1 MTDEEKEL
9 DNKENNIRNVRKEH
23 DDGKLFAFASVVLGV
38 VAIGCMLI
46 SCAIGPL
53 FAIAGIVM
61 SYMAKKRGCKD
72 NMRQIGFV
80 LSLIALGLMVIFIIE
95 MIKIYNMDIASGAI
109 MFIR

>member
-1 MTDEEKEL
+1 MTDEE
-9 DNKENNIRNVRKEH
+9 NNTQNVWKEH
-23 DDGKLFAFASVVLGV
+23 DDGKLFAFASVVFGV

-109 MFIR
+109 IFVR

>member
-1 MTDEEKEL
+1 M
-9 DNKENNIRNVRKEH
+9 DNKENNTQNVLKEH
-23 DDGKLFAFASVVLGV
+23 DDGKLFAFVSVVLGV

-46 SCAIGPL
+46 SCEIGLL
-53 FAIAGIVM
+53 FAIAGIVI

-80 LSLIALGLMVIFIIE
+80 LSLIALVLMLIFIIE

-109 MFIR
+109 IFVR

>member
-1 MTDEEKEL
+1 M
-9 DNKENNIRNVRKEH
+9 DNKENNAQNVRQEQNH
-23 DDGKLFAFASVVLGV
+23 AEVFAFLSVVFGV

-46 SCAIGPL
+46 SCAIGLL

-80 LSLIALGLMVIFIIE
+80 LSLIALGLMVIFIIA

>member
-1 MTDEEKEL
+1 M
-9 DNKENNIRNVRKEH
+9 DNKENNVQNVRQEQNH
-23 DDGKLFAFASVVLGV
+23 AEVFAFASVVFGV

-61 SYMAKKRGCKD
+61 SYIAKKRGCKD

-95 MIKIYNMDIASGAI
+95 MIKIYNMDMVGGAI

>member
-1 MTDEEKEL
+1 MSDEEN
-9 DNKENNIRNVRKEH
+9 NKQNVRKEH
-23 DDGKLFAFASVVLGV
+23 DDGKVFAFVSVVLGV

-80 LSLIALGLMVIFIIE
+80 LSLIALGLMLIFIID

>member
-1 MTDEEKEL
+1 MLDEE
-9 DNKENNIRNVRKEH
+9 NNTQNVLKEH
-23 DDGKLFAFASVVLGV
+23 DDGKLFAFVSVVLGV

-80 LSLIALGLMVIFIIE
+80 LSLIALGLMVIIIIE
-95 MIKIYNMDIASGAI
+95 MIKVYNMDIASGAI
-109 MFIR
+109 IFIR

>member
-1 MTDEEKEL
+1 MTDEE
-9 DNKENNIRNVRKEH
+9 NNTQNVWKGH

-38 VAIGCMLI
+38 AAIGCMLI
-46 SCAIGPL
+46 SCAIGLL
-53 FAIAGIVM
+53 FAITGIVM

-109 MFIR
+109 IFVR

>member
-1 MTDEEKEL
+1 M
-9 DNKENNIRNVRKEH
+9 DNKENNTQNALKEH
-23 DDGKLFAFASVVLGV
+23 DDGKLFAFLSVVFGV

-95 MIKIYNMDIASGAI
+95 MIKVYNMDMVSGAI
-109 MFIR
+109 IFVR

>member
-1 MTDEEKEL
+1 M
-9 DNKENNIRNVRKEH
+9 DNKENNAQNVRKEQNH
-23 DDGKLFAFASVVLGV
+23 AEVFAFASVVLGV
-38 VAIGCMLI
+38 AAIGCMLI

-95 MIKIYNMDIASGAI
+95 MIKIYNMDIAGGAI
-109 MFIR
+109 IFAR